1 MSLHQLE
8 PTCRLPNVS
17 VCSEKLRWS
26 INEVVLDVETL
37 TYTDHLDL
45 ARSRNIRLN
54 FQGFFWHHKQSCPGA
69 VPAQK
74 VLEACPFPGPW
85 CVPFRVLGMGLSRHF
100 VQYAQAR
107 PCLFLTTF
115 WMRFLTHQPFVG
127 YTHAAIFW
135 VRAVRVMEA
144 LRKPQCRYTNSGT
157 AVLQPS
163 SQAVNPF

>member
-54 FQGFFWHHKQSCPGA
+54 FQGFFGTINRVVR
-69 VPAQK
+69 VPFQPRKYLKRA
-74 VLEACPFPGPW
+74 PFPVHGVCPS
-85 CVPFRVLGMGLSRHF
+85 G
-100 VQYAQAR
+100 
-107 PCLFLTTF
+107 
-115 WMRFLTHQPFVG
+115 
-127 YTHAAIFW
+127 FW
-135 VRAVRVMEA
+135 VWGLAGISYSMLKLDHA
-144 LRKPQCRYTNSGT
+144 YS
-157 AVLQPS
+157 
-163 SQAVNPF
+163 